1 MVPLSIWNN
10 NPKRKFK
17 NIDLKKSCA
26 LLCEWKFREKC
37 RFPYIKEIS
46 KICWGYAI
54 DLKFGQDHSIDE
66 RSVSW
71 KFHQIPTWLRFF
83 SKFYQY
89 FDQSRAGFVAK
100 LRKVPS
106 HGRISMKFSGNVS
119 FIDTMILSKFHFD
132 CITPT
137 DFGNFLNI
145 GKYAFFAKFWL
156 TEKGATF
163 FEIDIF
169 EFFLRIIVSYTKVVV
184 FLWNEHFRK
193 YTRYNAMEGED
204 ESVSDSFVVYAIV
217 LTSFGKFEVFS
228 EYEFWNA

>member
-1 MVPLSIWNN
+1 M
-10 NPKRKFK
+10 KKFK

-26 LLCEWKFREKC
+26 FFRESKFCEKC
-37 RFPYIKEIS
+37 IFPYIKEIS

-71 KFHQIPTWLRFF
+71 KFHQNPTWLRFF

-119 FIDTMILSKFHFD
+119 FIDTMILSKFHVD
-132 CITPT
+132 CITLT
-137 DFGNFLNI
+137 NFRIFLNI
-145 GKYAFFAKFWL
+145 GKFR
-156 TEKGATF
+156 
-163 FEIDIF
+163 DICNF
-169 EFFLRIIVSYTKVVV
+169 C
-184 FLWNEHFRK
+184 
-193 YTRYNAMEGED
+193 
-204 ESVSDSFVVYAIV
+204 
-217 LTSFGKFEVFS
+217 
-228 EYEFWNA
+228 